1 MTEALGAEVMLC
13 AYEQCGL
20 LLSGAGVDYR

>member
-13 AYEQCGL
+13 AYEQRGL
-20 LLSGAGVDYR
+20 FLSRAGVDYR